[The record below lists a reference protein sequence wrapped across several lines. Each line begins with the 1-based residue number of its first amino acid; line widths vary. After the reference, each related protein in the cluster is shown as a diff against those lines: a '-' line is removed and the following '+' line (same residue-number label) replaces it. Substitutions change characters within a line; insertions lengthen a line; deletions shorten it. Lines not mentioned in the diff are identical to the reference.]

1 MPAAGRAQQ
10 GVDVQAARMKW
21 AARVWVCASA
31 FVASAAMA
39 QSAVNVSVTI
49 HADQPGP
56 VINPNVYGQFA
67 EHLGAGIYEGV
78 WVGEKSAIP
87 NTNGYRNDVID
98 ALKNLKVPVVRWPG
112 GCFADEYHW
121 RDGIGERAK
130 RPVKVNTHWG
140 GVPETNEF
148 GTHEFMA
155 FAEMI
160 GTKVYISGNVGSGS
174 PQEMAD
180 WMEYMTSD
188 SVSTLANERRKNGRD
203 KPWDVHYFGIGNET
217 WGCGGNMRPE
227 FYADLFRQYATYV
240 KAPRG
245 KRPVIVASGGNGEGT
260 KWTEVLTSMIDRG
273 MDAISHHY
281 YTLPTGNW
289 GKKGAAV
296 GFPESEWISTLR
308 RTMLID
314 EYVTN
319 NVKILDKNDPKG
331 RVAFYVDEWGTWYD
345 PEAGREPGFLYQQ
358 NTLRDA
364 LVAGLNL
371 NIFHRHAKRVQM
383 TNIAQMVNVLQAM
396 ILTDGPKMALTPTY
410 HVFQMYI
417 PFQGATFLPSDIST
431 PDYTLGTDKV
441 PSVSVSAAR
450 DTEGRL
456 QLALVNLDP
465 NREAVVTTTVQGAK
479 AGGAIGRVLTS
490 KVMDAH
496 NTPAQPELIAP
507 VKISAT
513 KKGEALVLRLPPKS
527 VSVVRLQ

>member
-1 MPAAGRAQQ
+1 LTALVQSCALAAITSLLAGNAQA
-10 GVDVQAARMKW
+10 QA
-21 AARVWVCASA
+21 STP
-31 FVASAAMA
+31 
-39 QSAVNVSVTI
+39 VNVSVTI
-49 HADQPGP
+49 RADQPGP
-56 VINPNVYGQFA
+56 VINPNIYGQFA

-78 WVGEKSAIP
+78 WVGEKSTIP

-121 RDGIGERAK
+121 RDGIGPREK

-155 FAEMI
+155 FAELI

-180 WMEYMTSD
+180 WMEYLTSD
-188 SVSTLANERRKNGRD
+188 TVSTLANERRKNGRE
-203 KPWDVHYFGIGNET
+203 KPWDVHFFGIGNET

-245 KRPVIVASGGNGEGT
+245 KRPKIVASGGHDEGT
-260 KWTEVLTSMIDRG
+260 RWSEVLTTMIQRD

-281 YTLPTGNW
+281 YTIPTGSW
-289 GKKGAAV
+289 EKKGNST
-296 GFPESEWISTLR
+296 GFPEEEWISTLS

-314 EYVTN
+314 DYITRNEKV
-319 NVKILDKNDPKG
+319 LDANDPKG
-331 RVAFYVDEWGTWYD
+331 KVAFYVDEWGTWYD
-345 PEAGREPGFLYQQ
+345 TEPGREPGFLYQQ
-358 NTLRDA
+358 NTMRDA
-364 LVAGLNL
+364 LVASINF
-371 NIFHRHAKRVQM
+371 NIFHKHARRVQM

-417 PFQGATFLPSDIST
+417 PFQGATFLPTEITT
-431 PDYTLGTDKV
+431 PDYTLGKFTV
-441 PSVSVSAAR
+441 PVVSVSAAR
-450 DTEGRL
+450 DSAGNL
-456 QLALVNLDP
+456 QLALANLDTKREVVVKVNL
-465 NREAVVTTTVQGAK
+465 QGAN
-479 AGGAIGRVLTS
+479 ATSAQGRVLTA
-490 KVMDAH
+490 KAMDAH
-496 NTPAQPELIAP
+496 NTPATPEQVAP
-507 VKISAT
+507 VKISGR
-513 KKGEALVLRLPPKS
+513 KESGALVIRLPAKS

>member
-1 MPAAGRAQQ
+1 MKRVPKHLLGALLVSACVSVAAI
-10 GVDVQAARMKW
+10 AADP
-21 AARVWVCASA
+21 
-31 FVASAAMA
+31 
-39 QSAVNVSVTI
+39 VNVAVTI
-49 HADQPGP
+49 HANEPGP
-56 VINPNVYGQFA
+56 TINPNIYGQFA

-78 WVGEKSAIP
+78 WVGEKSPIP
-87 NTNGYRNDVID
+87 NTHGYRNDVIA
-98 ALKNLKVPVVRWPG
+98 ALKNLHVPVVRWPG

-121 RDGIGERAK
+121 RDGIGPRES

-140 GVPETNEF
+140 GVAETNEF

-180 WMEYMTSD
+180 WMEYMTSNT
-188 SVSTLANERRKNGRD
+188 VSTLANLRRKNGRD
-203 KPWDVHYFGIGNET
+203 QPWEVQFFGIGNET
-217 WGCGGNMRPE
+217 WGCGGNMTPE
-227 FYADLFRQYATYV
+227 YYANLFRQYATYV

-245 KRPVIVASGGNGEGT
+245 HRPKIVASGGNDDGT
-260 KWTEVLTSMIDRG
+260 TWADVLTTNVHRD

-281 YTLPTGNW
+281 YTTPTGVWQN
-289 GKKGAAV
+289 KGNSV
-296 GFPESEWISTLR
+296 GFPEEQWISTLFN
-308 RTMLID
+308 TMKID
-314 EYVTN
+314 GYITN
-319 NVKILDKNDPKG
+319 NVKVLDKNDPEGK
-331 RVAFYVDEWGTWYD
+331 VAFYVDEWGTWYS
-345 PEAGREPGFLYQQ
+345 PEPGREPGFLYQQ

-364 LVAGLNL
+364 LVAGLNF

-417 PFQGATFLPSDIST
+417 PFQGATFLPTDISA
-431 PDYTLGTDKV
+431 PDYRSGTYAV

-450 DTEGRL
+450 DIDARL

-465 NREAVVTTTVQGAK
+465 SREAVVTVNVDGAK
-479 AGGAIGRVLTS
+479 ASGAVGRVLTS
-490 KVMDAH
+490 KAMDAR
-496 NTPAQPELIAP
+496 NTPDQPEAITP

-513 KKGEALVLRLPPKS
+513 RKGDALVIRLPPKS

>member
-1 MPAAGRAQQ
+1 MKKKNEYRVAALVLVAALAAFAGHAQAQ
-10 GVDVQAARMKW
+10 G
-21 AARVWVCASA
+21 SA
-31 FVASAAMA
+31 P
-39 QSAVNVSVTI
+39 VNVSVTI
-49 HADQPGP
+49 RADQPGP
-56 VINPNVYGQFA
+56 VINPNIYGQFA

-78 WVGEKSAIP
+78 WVGEKSSIP
-87 NTNGYRNDVID
+87 NTNGYRNDVVD
-98 ALKNLKVPVVRWPG
+98 ALKSLKVPVVRWPG

-121 RDGIGERAK
+121 RDGIGPREK

-188 SVSTLANERRKNGRD
+188 TVSTLANERRKNGRE
-203 KPWDVHYFGIGNET
+203 KPWDVHFFGIGNET

-245 KRPVIVASGGNGEGT
+245 KRPKIVASGGNDEGT
-260 KWTEVLTSMIDRG
+260 RWAEVLTTMVERD

-281 YTLPTGNW
+281 YTIPTGDW
-289 GKKGAAV
+289 AKKGNAT
-296 GFPESEWISTLR
+296 GFPEDEWISTLS

-314 EYVTN
+314 DFVTKN
-319 NVKILDKNDPKG
+319 EKVLDANDPKG
-331 RVAFYVDEWGTWYD
+331 KVAFYVDEWGTWYS
-345 PEAGREPGFLYQQ
+345 PEPGREPGFLYQQ

-364 LVAGLNL
+364 LVASINF
-371 NIFHRHAKRVQM
+371 NIFHRHARRVQM

-396 ILTDGPKMALTPTY
+396 ILTDGPRMALTPTY

-417 PFQGATFLPSDIST
+417 PFQGATSLP
-431 PDYTLGTDKV
+431 
-441 PSVSVSAAR
+441 
-450 DTEGRL
+450 TEI
-456 QLALVNLDP
+456 
-465 NREAVVTTTVQGAK
+465 TTTGLRVWQIHGASGQRF
-479 AGGAIGRVLTS
+479 GGA
-490 KVMDAH
+490 
-496 NTPAQPELIAP
+496 
-507 VKISAT
+507 
-513 KKGEALVLRLPPKS
+513 
-527 VSVVRLQ
+527 